1 MTEVMRRH
9 WFSSTFPQ
17 DVPLVVLHPNFANQH
32 LLLDMAL
39 NQTNRTPIFLT
50 LQAPYSNLMGIWA
63 QLASA
68 LADQW
73 DQKLPEFD
81 PKKNAE
87 KSAQLALSA
96 LSPLGNYT
104 LLIDAFD
111 LADDSVAAWLIALVK
126 GLPAGSQIVLGGRQL
141 PLNLIENKALAGKV
155 KLFPVDPDR
164 MLLDYA
170 EQPASHA
177 LLEIYGLGPGQ
188 ALINGRRIERWDGL
202 LPRSL
207 FFYFIDRGMVTR
219 DEIFETFWPTLSVRE
234 ATNVFHV
241 TKRKISEI
249 LGFDLTTYWS
259 GFYRISPDIDL
270 HYDVVKFAE
279 DVQNS
284 VIAEDDVAVP
294 MLQKAIYLYRG
305 LFLSTIEMPW
315 ATARRNELRL
325 TYADALTHLGKL
337 RQRQGETQ
345 EALGLYL
352 RAATTQPHREDLA
365 RGIMSLFAELGQHD
379 KALEIYTRLADDL
392 KERLGVNPDRQ
403 TVDLADQIRAQA

>member
-1 MTEVMRRH
+1 VTEVMHRH

-17 DVPLVVLHPNFANQH
+17 NVPLVVLHPNFANQH

-39 NQTNRTPIFLT
+39 NQSGRTPIFLT
-50 LQAPYSNLMGIWA
+50 LQAPHADLMGVWM
-63 QLASA
+63 QLGNA

-73 DQKLPEFD
+73 EKELPEYD
-81 PKKNAE
+81 PKKTPE
-87 KSAQLALSA
+87 KIAQAALNVFKSLA
-96 LSPLGNYT
+96 PFT
-104 LLIDAFD
+104 LMIDAFD
-111 LADDSVAAWLIALVK
+111 LADESVYAWILALVN
-126 GLPAGSQIVLGGRQL
+126 GLPDGSQIVIGGRNL
-141 PLNLIENKALAGKV
+141 PLDLIENSAIQGKV
-155 KLFPVDPDR
+155 ELFPVDPNR

-170 EQPASHA
+170 NQPNNHS

-188 ALINGRRIERWDGL
+188 ALINGRRIDRWDGL

-219 DEIFETFWPTLSVRE
+219 DEIFETFWPTLTVRE

-284 VIAEDDVAVP
+284 VIADDNEASP
-294 MLQKAIYLYRG
+294 MLQEAIYLYRG

-315 ATARRNELRL
+315 AASRRSELRL
-325 TYADALTHLGKL
+325 TYADALTHMGKL
-337 RQRQGETQ
+337 RQRQGEIQ

-365 RGIMSLFAELGQHD
+365 RGIMSLFAELGQPT
-379 KALEIYTRLADDL
+379 KALEIYQRLSDDL
-392 KERLGVNPDRQ
+392 RHKLGVNPDRQ
-403 TVDLADQIRAQA
+403 TAELAEQIRAQG